1 MLEETQVRL
10 EKLEKLKAL
19 GMDPYAVTTQRDT
32 SAEEL
37 LASFDAWSE
46 EKRVCTI
53 AGRILSVRIH
63 GGMMFADVMDGTGK
77 FQIAFKEDKI
87 GEEAFGQFRDLVDPG
102 DIVEIRGTL
111 FTTKRG
117 EKSLQTSA
125 WTMLTKALLPL
136 PEKWHGLQDVEKRY
150 RHRELDLIAN
160 QEVKERF
167 VVRSKLV
174 ASLRRF
180 LADKDFLEVETPIL
194 QPIPGGANARPF
206 VTQHNALDIDLYLRI
221 APELY
226 LKRLLVGGF
235 EKVFEIA
242 RCFRNEGIDYAHN
255 PEFTQI
261 ELYWAYADKEA
272 FFGLMEDMI
281 MSMCIDALGTTKIV
295 GEESE
300 LAFVAP
306 FKRMTFRE
314 AVLGASGIDINQCES
329 VDDLKAAVKKAKVKV
344 DFANAVGLGE
354 HLDELYK
361 KTARAKLKGP
371 VWILDY
377 PIEMKPLAGRSPKDP
392 TKSAT
397 AQLVVEGAEIVN
409 AYYHELH
416 DPIDQRK
423 RFEEQQKLEEEGSE
437 EAQRMDEE
445 FLEAIEHGMPP
456 ACGLGMGIDRLT
468 AVLTAAH
475 SLKEV
480 ILFPTLRPLPRQET
494 EEE

>member
-19 GMDPYAVTTQRDT
+19 GMNPYAVKTHRDT
-32 SAEEL
+32 TVDDL
-37 LASFDAWSE
+37 LASFEEWSTSG
-46 EKRVCTI
+46 RACVI
-53 AGRILSVRIH
+53 AGRILSVRVH
-63 GGMMFADVMDGTGK
+63 GGMMFADLMDGTGK
-77 FQIAFKEDKI
+77 FQIAFKEDEI
-87 GEEAFGQFRDLVDPG
+87 GGEAFGQFRDLVDPG

-117 EKSLQTSA
+117 EKSLNVAA
-125 WTMLTKALLPL
+125 WNMLTKALLPL
-136 PEKWHGLQDVEKRY
+136 PEKWHGLQDIEKRY

-160 QEVKERF
+160 PEVKERF
-167 VVRSKLV
+167 LIRSKLV

-180 LADKDFLEVETPIL
+180 LADKDFIEVETPVL

-206 VTQHNALDIDLYLRI
+206 VTHHHALDIDLYLRI

-272 FFGLMEDMI
+272 FFSVMEEMLMA
-281 MSMCIDALGTTKIV
+281 MCIDALGTTDII
-295 GEESE
+295 GEQGEFSF
-300 LAFVAP
+300 AAP

-314 AVLGASGIDINQCES
+314 AVLEASGIDIDAYEN
-329 VDDLKAAVKKAKVKV
+329 VDALKKAVKNAGLDV
-344 DFANAVGLGE
+344 DFSKAIGLGE

-361 KTARAKLKGP
+361 KTARTKLKGP
-371 VWILDY
+371 IWVLDY
-377 PIEMKPLAGRSPKDP
+377 PIEMKPLAGRSPEDP
-392 TKSAT
+392 NKSAT
-397 AQLVVEGAEIVN
+397 AQLIVGGAEIVN

-416 DPIDQRK
+416 DPVDQRK
-423 RFEEQQKLEEEGSE
+423 RFEEQQKLAEEGSE

-456 ACGLGMGIDRLT
+456 ACGMGMGIDRLT

-480 ILFPTLRPLPRQET
+480 ILFPTLRPLSRQEED
-494 EEE
+494 EE

>member
-1 MLEETQVRL
+1 MRL

-19 GMDPYAVTTQRDT
+19 GMNPYAVTTQRDT
-32 SAEEL
+32 LVEEL
-37 LASFDAWSE
+37 LASFDTWSE
-46 EKRVCTI
+46 EKHVCTI
-53 AGRILSVRIH
+53 AGRILSVRVH
-63 GGMMFADVMDGTGK
+63 GGMMFADIVDGTGK
-77 FQIAFKEDKI
+77 FQIAFKEDEI

-160 QEVKERF
+160 PEVKERF
-167 VVRSKLV
+167 IVRSKLV

-206 VTQHNALDIDLYLRI
+206 ITRHNALDIDLYLRI

-235 EKVFEIA
+235 EKVFEIS

-272 FFGLMEDMI
+272 FFSLMEDMI
-281 MSMCIDALGTTKIV
+281 MSMCIDALGTTKII
-295 GEESE
+295 GEQSE
-300 LAFVAP
+300 LDFVAP
-306 FKRMTFRE
+306 FKRMSFRD
-314 AVLGASGIDINQCES
+314 AVLEASGVDINEYDS
-329 VDDLKAAVKKAKVKV
+329 VDSLKAGVKKAGLKV
-344 DFANAVGLGE
+344 DFSNAVGLGE

-371 VWILDY
+371 VWILNY
-377 PIEMKPLAGRSPKDP
+377 PIEMKPLAGRSPEDP

-468 AVLTAAH
+468 AVLTATH

-494 EEE
+494 EE